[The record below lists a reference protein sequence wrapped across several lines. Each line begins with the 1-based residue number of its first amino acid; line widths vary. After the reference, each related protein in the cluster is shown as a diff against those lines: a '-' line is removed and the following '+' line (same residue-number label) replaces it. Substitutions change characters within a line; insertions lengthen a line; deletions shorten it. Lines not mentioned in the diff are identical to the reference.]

1 MIIRRVCARGIR
13 DSRNEETIEVFV
25 NYCCGA
31 SAPSGK
37 STGKYETKPY
47 YRNIDFCLRF
57 LNSWNEK
64 IKIERFEDLERVE
77 RVICKKLKLKKARE
91 FGGNA
96 LFAFE
101 SAILKA
107 LAWEEK
113 KQLWQIVNS
122 KAKKFPRPVGN
133 VIGGGLHTS
142 SKVKPVF
149 QEFLLIPREMSF
161 SKNVKVMQWIYDR
174 VKNGYKV
181 KKIND
186 EGALVIGVND
196 EEALKILSEFSSNMN
211 VDIGTDI
218 AASSFYDKIYDYQGM
233 ERTREAQIE
242 HIIFLMNKYNVFYV
256 EDPMEEEDFSG
267 FKEIRKKCGEAI
279 IVGDDLTATHK
290 DRLMKA
296 IENRSIGAMIV
307 KPNQNGSL
315 LEVRDI
321 VDMCKKHGIKTVMSH
336 RSGETLD
343 SALADYAFA
352 FQCDFIKCGIATKWR
367 ENKLKRMEEIEK
379 SV

>member
-1 MIIRRVCARGIR
+1 MFIKDVRARNIA
-13 DSRNEETIEVFV
+13 DSRGEKTIEVSV
-25 NYCCGA
+25 DGKDWA

-47 YRNIDFCLRF
+47 YKNLDFCLRF
-57 LNSWNEK
+57 LNRWND
-64 IKIERFEDLERVE
+64 RTRVDSFDDLEKVE
-77 RVICKKLKLKKARE
+77 GVICKKLKLKRARE

-113 KQLWQIVNS
+113 RQLWQVVNS

-149 QEFLLIPREMSF
+149 QEFLLIPREKSF
-161 SKNVKVMQWIYDR
+161 SKNVQIMKGIYNDIKNRHKPKKV
-174 VKNGYKV
+174 
-181 KKIND
+181 ND

-196 EEALKILSEFSSNMN
+196 EEALKILGEFSSNMN

-218 AASSFYDKIYDYQGM
+218 AASSFYDRVYDYHGM

-267 FKEIRKKCGEAI
+267 FKEIRKKCGEAM
-279 IVGDDLTATHK
+279 IVGDDLSATHK
-290 DRLMKA
+290 DRLMRA

-367 ENKLKRMEEIEK
+367 EAKLKRMEEIER
-379 SV
+379 SF

>member
-1 MIIRRVCARGIR
+1 M
-13 DSRNEETIEVFV
+13 
-25 NYCCGA
+25 
-31 SAPSGK
+31 
-37 STGKYETKPY
+37 
-47 YRNIDFCLRF
+47 
-57 LNSWNEK
+57 
-64 IKIERFEDLERVE
+64 
-77 RVICKKLKLKKARE
+77 KKLKLKKARE

-218 AASSFYDKIYDYQGM
+218 AASSFYDRVYDYHGM

-242 HIIFLMNKYNVFYV
+242 HIVFLMNKYNVFYV

-267 FKEIRKKCGEAI
+267 FKEIRKKCRE
-279 IVGDDLTATHK
+279 
-290 DRLMKA
+290 DR
-296 IENRSIGAMIV
+296 
-307 KPNQNGSL
+307 
-315 LEVRDI
+315 
-321 VDMCKKHGIKTVMSH
+321 
-336 RSGETLD
+336 
-343 SALADYAFA
+343 
-352 FQCDFIKCGIATKWR
+352 
-367 ENKLKRMEEIEK
+367 K
-379 SV
+379 SVV